1 MNTVQS
7 AEPILVQHQRYDIP
21 ISCGHTVNRLL
32 RFPPLAFTSPTAW
45 RLHSDRLLVPDEL
58 PNTLLTDRTL
68 ARSPLAL
75 QKGFVKAHRTK
86 WMPARSGD
94 TLRRLARVL

>member
-7 AEPILVQHQRYDIP
+7 AEPILVQHQRHDIP

-32 RFPPLAFTSPTAW
+32 CLPPLAFTSPTTW
-45 RLHSDRLLVPDEL
+45 RLHRDRLLVPNEL
-58 PNTLLTDRTL
+58 LNTLLTDRAL
-68 ARSPLAL
+68 GSPLAL
-75 QKGFVKAHRTK
+75 QKGFVKARRTK

-94 TLRRLARVL
+94 TLRRFARVV